1 VRPPPI
7 RRSADPPRVAVWLLS
22 RLLPETER
30 EAILG
35 DLEEE
40 FRARARERGLA
51 SARRWYRDQAWGAIG
66 MTSSPTASHDLP
78 PSRVFSMGD
87 FLHELRFALRQLHHR
102 PLYAGI
108 AIFTLALGVGAS
120 SAVLSVA
127 NPVLFRALPYPDA
140 DRVVYIW
147 EVQKDGGPSNTG
159 FQTIQ
164 DLRAG
169 TRTVEA
175 MAAVSGWV
183 PVVTGTGE
191 SERLIGQSVSADF
204 FKVLGVR
211 PALGRDFRAD
221 EDGWDHNRVVILS
234 HRLWQR
240 QFKGDPAIVDRH
252 VLLSGREYLV
262 AGVMPPSFESLI
274 NPDAELW
281 RPLGYNDTLPQ
292 ACRSC
297 RHLRLIARI
306 KSDARLEQTQAE
318 VSALA
323 TRIVAAHPTD
333 YAITGMQV
341 QRLQDRLVQDV
352 RPALL
357 LMLGAAGFV
366 LLIAC
371 ANIGNLMLARTVE
384 RQPELVLRAALGA
397 GRGRLLQQLALEHG
411 VLCLAGCV
419 AGLLLARWG
428 VQAIV
433 AMSPAGLP
441 RADAVKLD
449 WRVTAIALAVTAGV
463 AWVLAM
469 ASGWL
474 AVGRGGE
481 ARPVTSRSV
490 TSHNLT
496 GGLVVA
502 QMALAFMLLV
512 GAGLVTRSLTRVL
525 EVDPGFEPVRILTM
539 GIMATGPRYRED
551 APVWEMQRQMVEAVR
566 GLPGVQGAAVASQ
579 IPLSGSMDTYG
590 VAIEGRNLPNPADA
604 PSADRYVVSP
614 GYLEAMG
621 IRVLRGRGLTAA
633 DRAGSLPVVLINQS
647 LAALAW
653 PGADPIGAR
662 VQMGGPDAPWRT
674 IVGIV
679 NDVQHFG
686 LDRERTPQFYAPFDQ
701 WMWAEN
707 GVMLVVRASGDPAG
721 LTPAVRGAVRSIDPD
736 LAISNVETGTSLV
749 AVSTADRRL
758 VMRLFGAFATVA
770 LLLAAAGTYGLLAR
784 RVAARHRELGIRA
797 AIGAD
802 RGRLVRLVLGDG
814 TRLAMIGTGL
824 GLVGALAISR
834 VISGLLFH
842 VGARDPESLL
852 VSGVMLGGV
861 ALVASLIPAWRAA
874 RVDPIE
880 ALRSE

>member
-1 VRPPPI
+1 MGPSI
-7 RRSADPPRVAVWLLS
+7 RRSDDPPRFHAWLVS

-30 EAILG
+30 DAILG

-40 FRARARERGLA
+40 YRTRVRDTGPRA
-51 SARRWYRDQAWGAIG
+51 ARRWYRAQALGVIG
-66 MTSSPTASHDLP
+66 MTSSPAASHDLP
-78 PSRVFSMGD
+78 PARLFAMGD
-87 FLHELRFALRQLHHR
+87 LLHELRFVLRQLRHR

-108 AIFTLALGVGAS
+108 AILTLALGIGAS

-147 EVQKDGGPSNTG
+147 EVQKEGGPSNTG

-183 PVVTGTGE
+183 PVVTGAGE

-211 PALGRDFRAD
+211 PALGRDFRPE
-221 EDGWDHNRVVILS
+221 EDVWDHNRVVILS

-252 VLLSGREYLV
+252 ILLGGREYLV

-281 RPLGYNDTLPQ
+281 RPLAYNDTLPQ

-306 KSDARLEQTQAE
+306 RPDARLEQTQAE

-333 YAITGMQV
+333 YAISGMQV
-341 QRLQDRLVQDV
+341 QRLKDRLVQDV

-411 VLCLAGCV
+411 VLCLAGCA

-441 RADAVKLD
+441 RLGAVKLD
-449 WRVTAIALAVTAGV
+449 WRVAAIALAVTAGV
-463 AWVLAM
+463 AWILAM
-469 ASGWL
+469 VSGWL
-474 AVGRGGE
+474 AVGRGRE
-481 ARPVTSRSV
+481 SRPVASRSV
-490 TSHNLT
+490 TSRTLT

-512 GAGLVTRSLTRVL
+512 GAGLITRSLTRVL
-525 EVDPGFEPVRILTM
+525 KVDPGFEPARILSL
-539 GIMATGPRYRED
+539 GVMASGPRYRED
-551 APVWEMQRQMVEAVR
+551 APVWQMQRDLIEAIR
-566 GLPGVQGAAVASQ
+566 ALPGVEGAAVASQ

-604 PSADRYVVSP
+604 PDADRYVVSP
-614 GYLEAMG
+614 GYLETMG
-621 IRVLRGRGLTAA
+621 IRVVRGRGLLPG
-633 DRAGSLPVVLINQS
+633 DRAGAAPVVLINES
-647 LAALAW
+647 LAKLAW
-653 PGADPIGAR
+653 PDADPIGGR
-662 VQMGGPDAPWRT
+662 IQMGGPDAPWRT

-686 LDRERTPQFYAPFDQ
+686 LDRDRTSQFYAPYDQ

-707 GVMLVVRASGDPAG
+707 GIMLVVRASGDPAA
-721 LTPAVRGAVRSIDPD
+721 LTAAVRGAIRSVDPD
-736 LAISNVETGTSLV
+736 LAVSNVETGQALV
-749 AVSTADRRL
+749 AESTADRRL
-758 VMRLFGAFATVA
+758 VMRLFGAFAAVA

-802 RGRLVRLVLGDG
+802 RGRIVRLVLGDG
-814 TRLAMIGTGL
+814 SRLALLGTGL
-824 GLVGALAISR
+824 GLAGALAISR
-834 VISGLLFH
+834 LLSGMLFH
-842 VGARDPESLL
+842 VGARDPVSLL
-852 VSGVMLGGV
+852 VSGCLLGGV
-861 ALVASLIPAWRAA
+861 ALAASLVPALRAS
-874 RVDPIE
+874 RVDPVE